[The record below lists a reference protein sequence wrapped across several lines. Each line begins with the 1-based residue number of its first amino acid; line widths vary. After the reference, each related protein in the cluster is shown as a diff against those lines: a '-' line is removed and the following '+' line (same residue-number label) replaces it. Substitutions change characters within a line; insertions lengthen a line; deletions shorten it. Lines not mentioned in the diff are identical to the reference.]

1 MGKRTLLNVLRFPHA
16 LLQLLLVRS
25 DVCEET
31 GMQFL
36 MDWVDGVGVLFGEVE
51 ELLGERRRRVEGVP
65 RGGKISSE

>member
-36 MDWVDGVGVLFGEVE
+36 MDWVDGVGVLFGD
-51 ELLGERRRRVEGVP
+51 
-65 RGGKISSE
+65 GGG